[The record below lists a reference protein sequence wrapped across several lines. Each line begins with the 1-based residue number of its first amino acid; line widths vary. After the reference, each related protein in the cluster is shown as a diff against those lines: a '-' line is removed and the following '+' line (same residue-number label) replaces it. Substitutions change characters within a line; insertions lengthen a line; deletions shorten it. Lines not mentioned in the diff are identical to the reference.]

1 MLYII
6 SINDYEV
13 NIKFKYKNS
22 TQKMHEKKKKVE
34 ITIKFGTLFN
44 LI

>member
-13 NIKFKYKNS
+13 NIKFKYKKFYSENAW
-22 TQKMHEKKKKVE
+22 KEKKKK
-34 ITIKFGTLFN
+34 K
-44 LI
+44 